1 MSLSTQITKP
11 LATLHNCTVVN
22 VHDGDSVLL
31 SCPGLVGLLGF
42 HASSPGPQLYV
53 RIAGVNAAELATRK
67 GKSIRLSVVAW
78 LSATPFYDVPVFGRE
93 KYGRVLADVVRPGG
107 ELSLSSF
114 LLTQGAPAM
123 AIKEQLHEL

>member
-1 MSLSTQITKP
+1 MVAYGKSLV
-11 LATLHNCTVVN
+11 TLHNCAVIN
-22 VHDGDSVLL
+22 VHDGDSILL

-42 HASSPGPQLYV
+42 HPSSPGPQLYV

-67 GKSIRLSVVAW
+67 GKEVRLSVVAW
-78 LSATPFYDVPVFGRE
+78 LSAQPFYDVEVYGRE

-114 LLTQGAPAM
+114 LLTQGALPM
-123 AIKEQLHEL
+123 ALKDQLLTS